1 MAVVKCNKCGADI
14 PEKAGF
20 CPACG
25 APKAEAEPV
34 AKPAQPQPIVK
45 SAQTQP
51 VASAALATSKNAS
64 PMEGLFYMVFSKTAI
79 ILGIGIGILLL
90 WIGVVIAIFA
100 SGSSDVAFLLSSM
113 GFAAMGFLLLGG
125 GIWNNKINVY
135 TRLAMVLIGGF
146 LIVNGI
152 SIMSLLTSSFTNLFS
167 GFPGF

>member
-1 MAVVKCNKCGADI
+1 MTEVKCNKCGADI
-14 PEKAGF
+14 PEKADF

-25 APKAEAEPV
+25 APKAIAQTMAQPIQ
-34 AKPAQPQPIVK
+34 PAQPQP
-45 SAQTQP
+45 
-51 VASAALATSKNAS
+51 VALGALVTSKNAS
-64 PMEGLFYMVFSKTAI
+64 PIEGLFYMVFSKTAI

-113 GFAAMGFLLLGG
+113 GFAAMGFLLIGG

-146 LIVNGI
+146 FIVNGI
-152 SIMSLLTSSFTNLFS
+152 SIMSMLTSTITNLFS
-167 GFPGF
+167 GFPGFY

>member
-25 APKAEAEPV
+25 APKAEAQSVAQPV
-34 AKPAQPQPIVK
+34 AQPAQPRSVAPK
-45 SAQTQP
+45 ALP
-51 VASAALATSKNAS
+51 VSKNAS
-64 PMEGLFYMVFSKTAI
+64 PMEGLFNMVFSKTAI

-100 SGSSDVAFLLSSM
+100 SGSSDIALFLSSM

-135 TRLAMVLIGGF
+135 ARLAMVLIGGF

-152 SIMSLLTSSFTNLFS
+152 SIMSLLTSSFTNLIS